1 MNPAAIEDTRA
12 QLDAANAKIAQI
24 QALLSQAQNAQQK
37 IQNDLNTLLA
47 FPQSSRNTIN
57 QHNANITQ
65 CQSTINSVQTTLPSL
80 SADQASALNQLNNAQ
95 KAFQLL
101 GQSIA
106 NLQKKIPEDQATV
119 ANATQ
124 RTAQLQALLNQA
136 EKNLTVVSNNKN
148 ILDGNVLTLQRQQ
161 ADANTNL
168 AKMQT
173 EADGLKNKLQSAT
186 VSFSLAQNAYDQA
199 RVAKQAADEAVN
211 RIIVDNRTT
220 ATATSAS
227 RTGGSGGPLLI
238 GIRTGQSSLAGVLG
252 SVGGFS
258 NLGGFG
264 NSSISNLGSNAA
276 QTARSL
282 LSGGGGTIGSS
293 TIIPISTVNNY
304 VGGSSSPTSSNSA
317 LSSSNTLLRTLTTQ
331 PKK

>member
-1 MNPAAIEDTRA
+1 M
-12 QLDAANAKIAQI
+12 
-24 QALLSQAQNAQQK
+24 
-37 IQNDLNTLLA
+37 NTLLA

-106 NLQKKIPEDQATV
+106 NLQKKIPEDQAAV

-136 EKNLTVVSNNKN
+136 EKNLTAVSNNKN

-168 AKMQT
+168 AKAQT
-173 EADGLKNKLQSAT
+173 EADGLKGRLQSAT

-220 ATATSAS
+220 TTAASAS
-227 RTGGSGGPLLI
+227 RTAGSGGALLI
-238 GIRTGQSSLAGVLG
+238 GIPTDQSSLVGG
-252 SVGGFS
+252 SSSIGGFS

-264 NSSISNLGSNAA
+264 NSSITNLGSTNAA

-282 LSGGGGTIGSS
+282 LLGGGGVVSSS

-304 VGGSSSPTSSNSA
+304 VGGFSNPTSSNST